1 MRDLQLECFLQIDPQ
16 QLTGWAR
23 PVALEKQR
31 TRWQVRAGEAP
42 TRKLAELFAAQ
53 PAVRWHPCTWKAAY
67 GQTRHTRLAWLKVW
81 LPGPLERGQDHLEE
95 LWLVVDWPA
104 GQAEAYHFYLAHL
117 HRPPKRARCLLL
129 SRLRWNIEQYFQRAK
144 DDLGLDH
151 YEGRSWRGFHHHLV
165 MAVLADL
172 FVVVVYLRA
181 KKLLV

>member
-1 MRDLQLECFLQIDPQ
+1 MALALLAEVQASGVAPAPVLGDSAYGRNGPFRAGVRDLQLECFLQIDPQ

-104 GQAEAYHFYLAHL
+104 GQAEAHHFCLAHL
-117 HRPPKRARCLLL
+117 HRPPTRARCLLL
-129 SRLRWNIEQYFQRAK
+129 SRSRWNIDPK
-144 DDLGLDH
+144 N
-151 YEGRSWRGFHHHLV
+151 RSSPSW
-165 MAVLADL
+165 LAG
-172 FVVVVYLRA
+172 
-181 KKLLV
+181 